1 MILCDWQI
9 RDYIDHHRLVDPCQ
23 PEQVNPASVDL
34 TLGSRCVF
42 LNSGVEYE
50 IAEDYPLLLA
60 PGFPV
65 VVTTAEVV
73 NFPATLAGELVL
85 KSSMGRQG
93 VDMCKAG
100 WIDPGFCGTLSVTL
114 YSHIPAKLKPGQR
127 FVQMKLYRM
136 DRVPDAPYRGRYQNQ
151 VGPTLARPEGK

>member
-9 RDYIDHHRLVDPCQ
+9 RDYIDHHRLVDPCA
-23 PEQVNPASVDL
+23 PEQVNPASIDL
-34 TLGSRCVF
+34 TLGGQYVS
-42 LNSGVEYE
+42 LDSGKTAE
-50 IAEDYPLLLA
+50 ITQEHPLLLA

-93 VDMCKAG
+93 IDMCKAG
-100 WIDPGFCGTLSVTL
+100 WIDPGFRGNLSVTL
-114 YSHIPAKLKPGQR
+114 YSHVHARLELGQR
-127 FVQMKLYRM
+127 FIQIKFYRM
-136 DRVPDAPYRGRYQNQ
+136 DRVPEAIYRGRYQDQ
-151 VGPTLARPEGK
+151 AGPTLARV

>member
-9 RDYIDHHRLVDPCQ
+9 REYIDHHRLVDRCA
-23 PEQVNPASVDL
+23 PEQVNPASIDL
-34 TLGSRCVF
+34 TLGGQYVS
-42 LNSGVEYE
+42 LDSGNTFE
-50 IAEDYPLLLA
+50 ITKERPLLLA

-93 VDMCKAG
+93 IDMCKAG
-100 WIDPGFCGTLSVTL
+100 WIDPGFRGNLSVTL
-114 YSHIPAKLKPGQR
+114 YSHVAARLELGQR
-127 FVQMKLYRM
+127 FIQVKFYRM
-136 DRVPDAPYRGRYQNQ
+136 DRVPESAYRGRYQNQ
-151 VGPTLARPEGK
+151 IGPTLARS